1 MRIVATEDAA
11 NQPGSG
17 WQSVVWI
24 HLLMPLSSWLDSL
37 VYSGLLAPVSPAS
50 CLQLVRKQGSVS
62 SINPTYWLGAIDFT
76 PLTVVCQHLRMYIVN
91 GGVTKTTAALVEV
104 LWKVSSDAIG
114 SWGLYVTRHLFWH
127 PSVRDGSHKLH
138 KFIWTLRYLWS
149 VPHIVHYC
157 FMYLFSHSCTSCRA
171 KVGEGKPDWPRG

>member
-11 NQPGSG
+11 NQLGSG
-17 WQSVVWI
+17 RQSVVWR

-37 VYSGLLAPVSPAS
+37 DYSGLLASVSPAS
-50 CLQLVRKQGSVS
+50 RLQLVCKQGSLS
-62 SINPTYWLGAIDFT
+62 SINPTYRFEAIDFML
-76 PLTVVCQHLRMYIVN
+76 LTVACQRMYIVN
-91 GGVTKTTAALVEV
+91 GGVTKTIAALVEV

-114 SWGLYVTRHLFWH
+114 SWGLHVTRHLFWH
-127 PSVRDGSHKLH
+127 PSVSDGSHKLH
-138 KFIWTLRYLWS
+138 KFIWALRYLWS